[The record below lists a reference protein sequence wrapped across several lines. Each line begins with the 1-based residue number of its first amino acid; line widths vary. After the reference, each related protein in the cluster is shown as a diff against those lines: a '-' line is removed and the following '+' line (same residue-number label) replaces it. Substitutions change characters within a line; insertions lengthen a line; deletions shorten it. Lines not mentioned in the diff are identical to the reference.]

1 MMKQPDSVP
10 SMSWVLDDLVGRV
23 DGITQAVVLSRDGL
37 ALASSQG
44 LSRPDAEHMAAIAAG
59 LQSLAR
65 GAGQQFG
72 GGAVRQTIIEMES
85 ALLLIASSG
94 HGTCLAVLSAADA
107 SPGLIAYE
115 MAMLAKRIG
124 QHLVANPRL
133 AAASAAEPN
142 GTAPGTAAANGT
154 P

>member
-1 MMKQPDSVP
+1 MN
-10 SMSWVLDDLVGRV
+10 WVLDDLVERV

-37 ALASSQG
+37 ALASSNG
-44 LSRPDAEHMAAIAAG
+44 LSQPDAEHMAAIAAG

-94 HGTCLAVLSAADA
+94 QGTCLAVLCSADA
-107 SPGLIAYE
+107 NPGLIAYE
-115 MAMLAKRIG
+115 MALLAKRIG
-124 QHLVANPRL
+124 QHLVAIPRL
-133 AAASAAEPN
+133 SAGPAPESNGAAPDPAAAD
-142 GTAPGTAAANGT
+142 GTS
-154 P
+154 

>member
-1 MMKQPDSVP
+1 MKQPDSVP
-10 SMSWVLDDLVGRV
+10 SMSWVLDDLVRRV

-44 LSRPDAEHMAAIAAG
+44 LSKPDADHMAAIAAG

-72 GGAVRQTIIEMES
+72 GGAVRQTIIEMET
-85 ALLLIASSG
+85 ALLLIAASG
-94 HGTCLAVLSAADA
+94 KGSCLAVLCAGDA
-107 SPGLIAYE
+107 NPGLIAYE

-124 QHLVANPRL
+124 QHL
-133 AAASAAEPN
+133 AASPRSSAGPAAQ
-142 GTAPGTAAANGT
+142 ANGASAESVAADGSS
-154 P
+154 